1 MDNGQDI
8 FDRTERLVGGDILQS
23 LRSQR
28 VIVFGVGGVGSWCV
42 EALVRSG
49 IQHITIV
56 DSDRVSASNV
66 NRQLMATTKTIG
78 AVKVEAL
85 KEHLLDINPH
95 AEVTA
100 LQTVFDETTADSF
113 QLDRYDYIV
122 DAIDSLRD
130 KILLIECACRTGATF
145 FSSMG
150 AALKIDPT
158 RVEVAEFWK
167 VKGCPLGAAL
177 RHRFR
182 QLKRRP
188 AKKFQCVFSQELL
201 PNLGDDRSTDDSDDR
216 RAGSTRKVQV
226 NGSLLHITGLFG
238 FTLAGLIIND
248 IYGKGRKQAAPAP
261 LSQNNTPK

>member
-1 MDNGQDI
+1 MDLEQGI
-8 FDRTERLVGGDILQS
+8 FNRTERLVGGDILQS

-56 DSDRVSASNV
+56 DSDRVAVSNV

-78 AVKVEAL
+78 AIKVEAL

-95 AEVTA
+95 AEITA
-100 LQTVFDETTADSF
+100 MQSLFNETTADSF
-113 QLDRYDYIV
+113 HLEQYDYIV

-130 KILLIECACRTGATF
+130 KLLLIEHACRTKATF

-158 RVEVAEFWK
+158 KVEVAEFWK

-201 PNLGDDRSTDDSDDR
+201 SNLGDDRSVDAAFGHHDPNPKK
-216 RAGSTRKVQV
+216 AQV
-226 NGSLLHITGLFG
+226 NGSLLHITGIFG

-248 IYGKGRKQAAPAP
+248 IYGKGRQQAAPAS
-261 LSQNNTPK
+261 LLNNTPL